1 MLKRITALAAIAG
14 LLIMPSAYAE
24 QPPKLTYDVAIEGYP
39 AKGNADAKITLVEL
53 VDYQCPHCKNT
64 VEFVD
69 TLLKQY
75 GDKLRVVYRDL
86 DISKFGG
93 SYKDAAKAKVTAS
106 LNEARE
112 LELFRHHP
120 FPSIVGRWGTTT
132 ATCSKT

>member
-75 GDKLRVVYRDL
+75 GDKLRVVYRDFPINQSS
-86 DISKFGG
+86 ISR
-93 SYKDAAKAKVTAS
+93 SSARATSSRS
-106 LNEARE
+106 LSMPWPRK
-112 LELFRHHP
+112 R
-120 FPSIVGRWGTTT
+120 IWI
-132 ATCSKT
+132 